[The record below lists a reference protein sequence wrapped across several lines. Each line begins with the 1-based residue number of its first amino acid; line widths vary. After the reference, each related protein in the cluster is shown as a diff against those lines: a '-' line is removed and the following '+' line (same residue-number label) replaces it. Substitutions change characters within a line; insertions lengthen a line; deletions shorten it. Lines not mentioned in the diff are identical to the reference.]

1 MSSTDPRASRS
12 AQLIPKKLV
21 VNCPT
26 RDLNARSFV
35 FTLLR
40 RNRFPGLLGVRYLIS
55 VGKQYDPQALLY
67 RWSFRED
74 DNLPRLIGT
83 DPSLA
88 DRSKFFRWINEPG
101 GWAKREPWPHGPT
114 NVEAVDNSAGLA
126 SGWPGAVPIRPKLGR
141 PVKEVPEDDKLVAT
155 SVSIRRAE
163 LFKVQRLA
171 SDARQ
176 TVSEWV
182 ASVVRA
188 EIDRLSNRA
197 T

>member
-1 MSSTDPRASRS
+1 M
-12 AQLIPKKLV
+12 
-21 VNCPT
+21 
-26 RDLNARSFV
+26 
-35 FTLLR
+35 
-40 RNRFPGLLGVRYLIS
+40 RYLIS

-83 DPSLA
+83 DPSLG

-114 NVEAVDNSAGLA
+114 NVEAVDNSAGLT
-126 SGWPGAVPIRPKLGR
+126 SGWPGAVPMRPKLGR
-141 PVKEVPEDDKLVAT
+141 PIKDVPEDDKLVAT
-155 SVSIRRAE
+155 SISIRRAE
-163 LFKVQRLA
+163 LFKIQRLA